1 MTPRR
6 MKTIIWLSTEG
17 LTGREIDLQNLSLE
31 NFLIAESSFFF
42 FFSLLLP
49 EALNNS
55 NIMSG
60 VANTYMQNRESP
72 HLGK

>member
-1 MTPRR
+1 

-17 LTGREIDLQNLSLE
+17 LTGREIDLQHLSLE
-31 NFLIAESSFFF
+31 NFLIAESSILLFFC
-42 FFSLLLP
+42 LLP

-55 NIMSG
+55 NMMSG